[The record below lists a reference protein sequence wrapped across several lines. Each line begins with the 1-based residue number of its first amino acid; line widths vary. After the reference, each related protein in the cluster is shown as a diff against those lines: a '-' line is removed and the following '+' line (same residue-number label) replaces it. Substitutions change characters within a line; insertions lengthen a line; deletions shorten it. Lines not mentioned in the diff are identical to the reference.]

1 MFRVTFSCSGMGVK
15 HEERNV
21 SQKST
26 LGKRG
31 DDVSESIVM
40 NSEK

>member
-1 MFRVTFSCSGMGVK
+1 MFRVTFSCSGTGVK
-15 HEERNV
+15 HAEKNV